1 MKNKLNSKILSF
13 IFIMAIFSLSFC
25 CVEVVYA
32 KEDYSITTCKY
43 SEAYLE
49 WEKLSDEE

>member
-1 MKNKLNSKILSF
+1 
-13 IFIMAIFSLSFC
+13 MAIFSLSFC

-49 WEKLSDEE
+49 WEKLSDEEKKSIKSTKALCAMYV